1 MDAHTL
7 SARAPARAGL
17 RSSFESQDIEAHRLR
32 FTGRGGEYFR
42 VWIVNVLLGIV
53 TLGLYTPW
61 ARRRTAQYFYGHTLV
76 AGSPLEFTA
85 QQRRMVV
92 GFLVL
97 VLLTLAY
104 QLASNTGQD
113 TAVSL
118 FLLGGAALSPLIWGS
133 AQRFRMANT
142 RWRGLRLQFTASWA
156 EVYRASWPFFAIALT
171 WIGVF
176 LGAQA
181 LAPELFD
188 GVKDRGTPAPVNW
201 PLMGLLLLGLVLTLL
216 CVIRLEFNYRSLLV
230 LRSRIGTEGG
240 RWKPVYMD
248 FVKLWLATLLVFVV
262 SALVLTAV
270 ITGLFGGSLML
281 LKNLNWSVPGSSLGM
296 GFFLLVILAVIVA
309 VVVVLVLATA
319 PARAYREA
327 ALFRL
332 TWDNIGVSHIARFK
346 CNLRVGAYVLLRLRN
361 MLFTF
366 LTLGF
371 FRPFALVSEYR
382 MKLESVTLHVKGG
395 VDQVAGRLVQQQPG
409 GIGDALADAAGL
421 DLIG

>member
-7 SARAPARAGL
+7 SERAPARTGL

-188 GVKDRGTPAPVNW
+188 GVKDRGTPAPANW
-201 PLMGLLLLGLVLTLL
+201 PLMGLLLLGLVLTVL

-262 SALVLTAV
+262 SALVLAAV
-270 ITGLFGGSLML
+270 ATGLFSGSLML
-281 LKNLNWSVPGSSLGM
+281 FKSLSQG
-296 GFFLLVILAVIVA
+296 GLGLGLFLFIMAAIVA
-309 VVVVLVLATA
+309 AVFVVLLATA